1 MARID
6 RLLLTLALVSL
17 VWAGVADAA
26 NLVADFNEYPSN
38 ERLLNT
44 NYGTGWPAGF
54 ETTAQAKWG
63 ENLADGTTG
72 GTSVIIA
79 SDAVG
84 DLVAPA
90 ATGYSLTQPVVTAAR
105 SATGT
110 STDTRRQNRATG
122 GLTGDIWMSWLM
134 APTAD
139 ARLGLNLNGSVKGF
153 GGAENVRV
161 IAVGSSFNVYG
172 PGTNAQTGVFTAGE
186 TALILGLLQM
196 DTTGTDDRMRLWVN
210 PNVGLGETDVLANQ
224 VPNHDLI
231 LDNAIMGSSLNT
243 VGVVAYSATSSP
255 GYLDALR
262 ISNDAN
268 GFFNVTGVSVPEPG
282 AMALLAVGSMAVYGY
297 RRGRFCR
304 VEDRSDG

>member
-6 RLLLTLALVSL
+6 RLLRTLALVSL

-26 NLVADFNEYPSN
+26 NLVADFNEYPTN
-38 ERLLNT
+38 ERLLTT
-44 NYGTGWPAGF
+44 NYGSGWPAGF

-63 ENLADGTTG
+63 EELADGTTG

-110 STDTRRQNRATG
+110 STATRRQNRATG

-153 GGAENVRV
+153 EGSDNVRL

-172 PGTNAQTGVFTAGE
+172 PGTNAQPGVFTAGE

-196 DTTGTDDRMRLWVN
+196 DATGTDDRMRLWVN
-210 PNVGLGETDVLANQ
+210 PNVGLGEADVLANQ

-297 RRGRFCR
+297 RRRRFCR